1 MSVHRPRKNRAFTL
15 IELLVVIAIIGI
27 LVALLLPAVQ
37 FAREAARRMS
47 CQNNLRQIGVAMH
60 MYADVNK
67 QLPPAICL
75 GPGDFGQWSAQ
86 ARILPFIEQ
95 ANISNRINFNTT
107 YAVQPDIIKQ
117 RIPIYMC
124 PTESQ
129 DRPST
134 ADGLQQYPLNYGA
147 NMGTWMIYQ
156 PTTPTFGI
164 AGDGAFTV
172 NEGVSLGAVTDGLSN
187 TIAFSEVKAYQPI
200 VKEAPVPGTTPPAS
214 PSVIG
219 ALGGSG
225 DFDPRDGHVEWV
237 EGRVHQTGFTVT
249 FPPNTLV
256 AYSTGSTAYDIDY
269 TSAEEGE
276 GMDPTYAAITSR
288 SYHGGKIVNVLFLD
302 GSVHSIASTVNGL
315 TWRYLGS
322 RQDNNVFSKEW

>member
-1 MSVHRPRKNRAFTL
+1 MPVSRVRTHRAFTL
-15 IELLVVIAIIGI
+15 IELLVVIAVIGI

-47 CQNNLRQIGVAMH
+47 CQNNLRQIGVALQ

-95 ANISNRINFNTT
+95 ANVSNRINFNTT
-107 YAVQPDIIKQ
+107 YAIQPDIIKQ
-117 RIPIYMC
+117 RIPIYLC
-124 PTESQ
+124 PTESK
-129 DRPST
+129 DRPSM

-147 NMGTWMIYQ
+147 NMGTWLIYQ
-156 PTTPTFGI
+156 PTTPVLGLT
-164 AGDGAFTV
+164 GDGAFTV
-172 NEGVSLGAVTDGLSN
+172 NEGVSLGAITDGLSN

-200 VKEAPVPGTTPPAS
+200 VKEAPVPGTTAPTQPG
-214 PSVIG
+214 VIG

-225 DFDPRDGHVEWV
+225 DFDPQDGHIEWV

-249 FPPNTLV
+249 FPPNTV
-256 AYSTGSTAYDIDY
+256 VPYSTGNNAYDIDY

-276 GMDPTYAAITSR
+276 SMDPTYAAITSR
-288 SYHGGKIVNVLFLD
+288 SSHGGKIVNVLMMD
-302 GSVHSIASTVNGL
+302 GSVHSNASTINAL
-315 TWRYLGS
+315 TWRYMGG
-322 RQDNNVFSKEW
+322 RQDNNVFTKDW